1 MLNYFKQ
8 NKLLFILAV
17 IFLAIRLPLLDQM
30 YLLHDERDIVMSGY
44 SIAKTGR
51 DLYGNFMPINF
62 TGINPDN
69 PLFAIYF
76 SALGWLVMP
85 WRSVVTARLPFVLVS
100 TSLIFL
106 VYEVIFE
113 ITKNKRLAILTTIIF
128 CFSPW
133 IFHLTRLAMD
143 VTVAIVYLLAGILF
157 YLKKKRL
164 PAYLLFFVTFY
175 TYQGFRVL
183 IPFLL
188 LYLELFHYFNK
199 KDTQAFIKNNIRNG
213 VFFFLLIVSILFIDA
228 RVTANRF
235 DQLIFSKNESIATDV
250 NFKRS
255 TTIASPLVSR
265 IFYNKATV
273 SIDYVISTFIKGQD
287 FSYLFKNGDYSAIN
301 GNASAGQFFLVFFI
315 LYYLGLFTLGKRF
328 DKNNWYI
335 AGFALLGLLPAVV
348 RAGSVTFSIRAML
361 SALGFAYILAL
372 GYEAGQK
379 ILESYSSRL
388 KKSIIILLMGILLIN
403 MTYFGYDYYV
413 RRPISVGEQ
422 FNAHEKN
429 LLDYMQQ
436 SNRSWTVYHKYPYEP
451 YMSYVFLHN
460 NVDFRAVQQTLA
472 HKTKFAVDNNSFVPC
487 APYNTLLKVE
497 KSVIHEGCLKDE
509 EHRTYPMLRKV
520 LKGLPYQDYTKKIV
534 YFFVE

>member
-1 MLNYFKQ
+1 MDYLKR
-8 NKLLFILAV
+8 NKWLCILALLFLI
-17 IFLAIRLPLLDQM
+17 IRLPLLGQM

-85 WRSVVTARLPFVLVS
+85 WRSVVTARLPFVLIS

-106 VYEVIFE
+106 VYEVIYE
-113 ITKNKRLAILTTIIF
+113 ITKNKRLALLTTIIF

-143 VTVAIVYLLAGILF
+143 VTVAIVYLLSGILF

-164 PAYLLFFVTFY
+164 PAYVLFFLTFY

-188 LYLELFHYFNK
+188 IYLELFHYSNK
-199 KDTQAFIKNNIRNG
+199 RDTQSFIKNSITSA
-213 VFFFLLIVSILFIDA
+213 VVFFLLVGSILFIDA

-235 DQLIFSKNESIATDV
+235 DQLIFSKNESIAADV

-255 TTIASPLVSR
+255 TTIAHPLVSR
-265 IFYNKATV
+265 IFYNKATASV
-273 SIDYVISTFIKGQD
+273 DYVITTFIKGQD

-315 LYYLGLFTLGKRF
+315 LYYLGLFALGKRF

-335 AGFALLGLLPAVV
+335 AGFALLGLLPAIV

-372 GYEAGQK
+372 GYELGRK
-379 ILESYSSRL
+379 TLDNFSPLL
-388 KKSIIILLMGILLIN
+388 KKLIMTVLIGTLLIN
-403 MTYFGYDYYV
+403 VIYFGYDFYA

-422 FNAHEKN
+422 FNANEIN
-429 LLDYMQQ
+429 LVDYMQQ
-436 SNRSWTVYHKYPYEP
+436 TNREWKVYHKYPYEP
-451 YMSYVFLHN
+451 YMSYVFLDN
-460 NVDFRAVQQTLA
+460 TVDFITVQQILA
-472 HKTKFAVDNNSFVPC
+472 QKKPYAIGGTSFVPC
-487 APYNTLLKVE
+487 VPYKTLLKVE
-497 KSVIHEGCLKDE
+497 QSVIHEGCLKEE
-509 EHRTYPMLRKV
+509 EHRTYPNLRKV
-520 LKGLPYQDYTKKIV
+520 MKGLPYQDYTKKTA